1 MSHLEFVLHF
11 LFIFIWCYGLGLYF
25 GTLDIFNML
34 DKFVLCFTRKQSMYF
49 KKNHIL
55 TIVIVL
61 NRCTR
66 TFSLASFPFLCS
78 YF

>member
-34 DKFVLCFTRKQSMYF
+34 DKFDCVMFYKETKHVF
-49 KKNHIL
+49 
-55 TIVIVL
+55 
-61 NRCTR
+61 
-66 TFSLASFPFLCS
+66 
-78 YF
+78 